1 MTYLFVLSIFVS
13 IWMTA
18 VYAGRLI
25 HGNNITILTLLLMS
39 GSMTAV
45 ITHLLGLW

>member
-1 MTYLFVLSIFVS
+1 MTFLFVLSIFVS

-18 VYAGRLI
+18 VVVCRLI
-25 HGNNITILTLLLMS
+25 QRNTIKLLTILLMS

>member
-1 MTYLFVLSIFVS
+1 MTFLFVLSIFVS

-18 VYAGRLI
+18 VVVCRLI
-25 HGNNITILTLLLMS
+25 QGVGVKLLTILLMS

-45 ITHLLGLW
+45 ITNLIGFW

>member
-18 VYAGRLI
+18 VVVGRLI
-25 HGNNITILTLLLMS
+25 QRNTITLLTILLMS
-39 GSMTAV
+39 GAMTAV